1 MDIQKI
7 ATQDVKEAA
16 PQKLMDFKTFM
27 SIAEGEFAP
36 QRENHPKELSKKLPK
51 GYSYSDPKREG
62 KHSTSKLQ
70 VKEKGKKEPTDTD
83 IKVTGSV
90 KGDKASTSFWKKDK
104 RTHNTLS
111 GINKQVKSIQGKS
124 DGDKKSVASRMTKA
138 YDSHVASKGK
148 KALGDVTG
156 RGSSKNPAGK
166 GNKALKRATGG

>member
-1 MDIQKI
+1 MDYRTFMDI
-7 ATQDVKEAA
+7 VEG
-16 PQKLMDFKTFM
+16 KLPLERD
-27 SIAEGEFAP
+27 
-36 QRENHPKELSKKLPK
+36 NHPKELSKKLPK
-51 GYSYSDPKREG
+51 DYSYSKPEREG

-83 IKVTGSV
+83 IKISGSV
-90 KGDKASTSFWKKDK
+90 NSNKASTSFWKKDK

-111 GINKQVKSIQGKS
+111 GIDKQVKSIQGKS
-124 DGDKKSVASRMTKA
+124 DDKNSVASRMTKA
-138 YDSHVASKGK
+138 YKSHVASKGK

>member
-1 MDIQKI
+1 MDYRTFMDI
-7 ATQDVKEAA
+7 VEG
-16 PQKLMDFKTFM
+16 KLSLERD
-27 SIAEGEFAP
+27 
-36 QRENHPKELSKKLPK
+36 NHPKELSKKLPK
-51 GYSYSDPKREG
+51 DYSYSKPEREG

-70 VKEKGKKEPTDTD
+70 VQEPGKKEPTDTD

-124 DGDKKSVASRMTKA
+124 DGDKKSVASRMSKA
-138 YDSHVASKGK
+138 YKSHVASKGK
-148 KALGDVTG
+148 KALSDVTG
-156 RGSSKNPAGK
+156 RGSSKNPPGK

>member
-1 MDIQKI
+1 MDYRTFMDI
-7 ATQDVKEAA
+7 VEG
-16 PQKLMDFKTFM
+16 KLPLERD
-27 SIAEGEFAP
+27 
-36 QRENHPKELSKKLPK
+36 NHPKELSKKLPK
-51 GYSYSDPKREG
+51 DYSYSKPKREG

-83 IKVTGSV
+83 IKISGSV
-90 KGDKASTSFWKKDK
+90 NSNKASTSFWKKDK

-111 GINKQVKSIQGKS
+111 GIDKQVKSIQGKS
-124 DGDKKSVASRMTKA
+124 DDKNSVASRMTKA
-138 YDSHVASKGK
+138 YKSHVASKGK

>member
-1 MDIQKI
+1 MFLDI
-7 ATQDVKEAA
+7 VEG
-16 PQKLMDFKTFM
+16 KLPLERD
-27 SIAEGEFAP
+27 
-36 QRENHPKELSKKLPK
+36 NHPKELSKKLPK
-51 GYSYSDPKREG
+51 DYSYSKPKREG

-83 IKVTGSV
+83 IKISGSV
-90 KGDKASTSFWKKDK
+90 NSNKASTSFWKKDK

-111 GINKQVKSIQGKS
+111 GIDKQVKSIQGKS
-124 DGDKKSVASRMTKA
+124 DDKNSVASRMTKA
-138 YDSHVASKGK
+138 YKSHVASKGK

>member
-1 MDIQKI
+1 MDYRTFMDI
-7 ATQDVKEAA
+7 VEG
-16 PQKLMDFKTFM
+16 KLSLERD
-27 SIAEGEFAP
+27 
-36 QRENHPKELSKKLPK
+36 NHPKELSKKLPK
-51 GYSYSDPKREG
+51 DYSYSKPEREG

-70 VKEKGKKEPTDTD
+70 VQEPGKKEPTDTD

-148 KALGDVTG
+148 KALSDVTG